1 MEIINSKWVRV
12 VLKNPG
18 DTTLWFSIGHLD
30 AFERNLVQVQSEAGI
45 ELKNFVSTFYRSEN
59 KFGILDYLLAFAVLQ
74 MLVLTIACLRAIGK
88 KTGMRGRIFLV
99 FIY

>member
-18 DTTLWFSIGHLD
+18 VTTLWFSIGHLD

-45 ELKNFVSTFYRSEN
+45 ELKNFASTFYRSEN
-59 KFGILDYLLAFAVLQ
+59 EFGILLLVFAICI
-74 MLVLTIACLRAIGK
+74 MSIACQSAIWK
-88 KTGMRGRIFLV
+88 MTGMRGRIF
-99 FIY
+99 

>member
-1 MEIINSKWVRV
+1 MRV

-45 ELKNFVSTFYRSEN
+45 ELKNFASTFYRSEN
-59 KFGILDYLLAFAVLQ
+59 KFGILDYLLVFAICN
-74 MLVLTIACLRAIGK
+74 MSIACLCAIRK
-88 KTGMRGRIFLV
+88 KTGMRGRIF
-99 FIY
+99 

>member
-1 MEIINSKWVRV
+1 MEGKVDYMEIINSKWVRV

-59 KFGILDYLLAFAVLQ
+59 KFGILDYLLVFAICN
-74 MLVLTIACLRAIGK
+74 MSIACLCAIRK
-88 KTGMRGRIFLV
+88 KTGMRGRIF
-99 FIY
+99 